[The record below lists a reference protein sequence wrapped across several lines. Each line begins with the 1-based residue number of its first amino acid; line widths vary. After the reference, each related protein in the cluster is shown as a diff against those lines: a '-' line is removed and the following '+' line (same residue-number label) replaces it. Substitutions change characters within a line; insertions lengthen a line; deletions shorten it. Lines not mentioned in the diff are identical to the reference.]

1 MKNKTEKPKKTNGVA
16 WLIIILIAIFWVN
29 SDKDKEEIS
38 SSSNESNIV
47 TTTNE
52 DKWVDSYNQIESEDM
67 FKVGDVIYILEE
79 EEYVPAMEIL
89 SIAENIELE
98 SGYMSKKAM
107 QVKTYGEPEDIFW
120 KDIEQTLKTSLSEYG
135 LKYFTKGKK
144 YNP

>member
-1 MKNKTEKPKKTNGVA
+1 MKNKTKKSKKTNGVTL
-16 WLIIILIAIFWVN
+16 LIIIIIAIFCVN
-29 SDKDKEEIS
+29 SNKNKDEAS
-38 SSSNESNIV
+38 SSSNESSIV
-47 TTTNE
+47 SATNE

-67 FKVGDVIYILEE
+67 FKVGDIIYTLEK

-98 SGYMSKKAM
+98 SGYISKKAM
-107 QVKTYGEPEDIFW
+107 EVKTYGEPEEIFW